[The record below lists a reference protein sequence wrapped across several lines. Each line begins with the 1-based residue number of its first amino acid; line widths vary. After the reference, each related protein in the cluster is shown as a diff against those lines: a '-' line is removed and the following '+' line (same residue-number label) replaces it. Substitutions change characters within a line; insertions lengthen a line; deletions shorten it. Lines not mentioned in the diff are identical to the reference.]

1 MERKPF
7 DKLNNINTK
16 IILWSCAW
24 GAVNLAVT
32 IILIV
37 ALADI
42 TGGKLTIIIVSLA
55 CVVIGGQSVF
65 AVTIVR
71 SIRKSLE
78 PVLDLSHS
86 VAEGDLGKT
95 IYVKSDDIIGKLSRA
110 QNSMVRG
117 LAGILMEIKDAS
129 SQVSATA
136 EELAASSSEIMVS
149 AEEVSTTVEQISRGA
164 ETQAQAVEETSS
176 VINEI
181 SEMAEHVADKV
192 KQSSETARTANEIA
206 REGSANAEQAATR
219 MVEMKSAMD
228 DVTIIVQG
236 LGERSMQIGL
246 VVDVIT
252 NITDQTSMLALNAA
266 IEASRAGEQGRGFAV
281 VAEEVRNLAD
291 GSRKAADQISK
302 MMHDTERE
310 TEKALDSMSKS
321 IEIVDSSTE
330 VIQSTLDALT
340 NIAGIVEEISESIE
354 SVYDATESQRDGSQR
369 VVKAAHDI
377 ADIAEKTASG
387 TEEASAAA
395 NEQTASMQEMK
406 ASIQELARLAIEM
419 KKQVEGFSLGRIE

>member
-7 DKLNNINTK
+7 KKFNNINNRVL
-16 IILWSCAW
+16 LWGCLIGIAYLVI
-24 GAVNLAVT
+24 GLTIVT
-32 IILIV
+32 LTV
-37 ALADI
+37 DI
-42 TGGKLTIIIVSLA
+42 SGGKLVLFIIGFTVLVFAGQVSLSLL
-55 CVVIGGQSVF
+55 VIRN
-65 AVTIVR
+65 IN
-71 SIRKSLE
+71 KSLE
-78 PVLDLSHS
+78 PVLELSHS
-86 VAEGDLGKT
+86 VAEGDLGKS
-95 IYVKSDDIIGKLSRA
+95 IAVQSDDMVGKLARA

-117 LAGILMEIKDAS
+117 LGNILMEIRDAS

-192 KQSSETARTANEIA
+192 KQSSQTAKTANEIA
-206 REGSANAEQAATR
+206 REGSANVEMASTR
-219 MVEMKSAMD
+219 MIEMRSAMD
-228 DVTIIVQG
+228 DVTVIVQG

-310 TEKALDSMSKS
+310 TEKALESMGKS
-321 IEIVDSSTE
+321 IEIVDSSAQ
-330 VIQSTLDALT
+330 VIQATLDALT
-340 NIAGIVEEISESIE
+340 NIAGIVEEISDSIE
-354 SVYDATESQRDGSQR
+354 SVYDATETQRDGSQR

-395 NEQTASMQEMK
+395 NEQTASMEEMK

-419 KKQVEGFSLGRIE
+419 KKQVEGFSLGVME